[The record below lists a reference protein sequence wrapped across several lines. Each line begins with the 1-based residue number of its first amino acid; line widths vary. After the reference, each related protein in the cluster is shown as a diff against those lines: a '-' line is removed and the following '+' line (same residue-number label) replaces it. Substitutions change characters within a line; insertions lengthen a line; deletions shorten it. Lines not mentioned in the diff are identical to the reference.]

1 MSYHELLVPTTNE
14 QFASFN
20 VVKQFV
26 FPVWLAIVPPIF
38 LFLEI
43 QKQFTRVSR
52 RQVTVG

>member
-14 QFASFN
+14 QFASFD

-43 QKQFTRVSR
+43 RKQFTRVSR